1 MSLSQLLV
9 TAAGVF
15 LVAFLARF
23 FFRARPGATA
33 EVTTAGQEA
42 TVVVLGGYQP
52 GVVRAR
58 TGLPLRLAF
67 DRREDGECSSRVVF
81 PELVSTGSSPRSPRR
96 RSGLALTG
104 RASSSSR
111 AG

>member
-9 TAAGVF
+9 TTVGVV
-15 LVAFLARF
+15 LVAVLARF

-33 EVTTAGQEA
+33 AITTAGQEA

-52 GVVRAR
+52 SVVRAR

-67 DRREDGECSSRVVF
+67 DRREDGDCSARVV
-81 PELVSTGSSPRSPRR
+81 SPSWV
-96 RSGLALTG
+96 
-104 RASSSSR
+104 
-111 AG
+111 